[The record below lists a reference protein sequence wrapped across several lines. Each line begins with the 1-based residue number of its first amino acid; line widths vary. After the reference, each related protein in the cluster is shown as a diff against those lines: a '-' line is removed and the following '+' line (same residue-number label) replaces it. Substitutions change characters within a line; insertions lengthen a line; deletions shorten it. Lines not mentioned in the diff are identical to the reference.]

1 MDEAVQ
7 LAFELSRTD
16 FAKGPPSATG
26 IHQSWD
32 RNTSFRDCKKGMR
45 TVTQAGTDTS
55 NPILA
60 SNMKAA
66 IKALKSKHPEITM
79 SSANESKIIKAAE
92 TLSFVQKNG
101 YVNSRKHVIGFEVRL
116 KGYYHINV
124 QSIICTSLA
133 SHVHIPR
140 LSLSRSADSTLRQQ
154 LRERLSVF
162 SGSKM
167 PRCA

>member
-32 RNTSFRDCKKGMR
+32 RNTSFRDCKKGMK

-66 IKALKSKHPEITM
+66 IKALKSEHPEIIM

-101 YVNSRKHVIGFEVRL
+101 YVNSRKHVIGFEVGL

-124 QSIICTSLA
+124 QSICTSLA
-133 SHVHIPR
+133 SNLNIPR
-140 LSLSRSADSTLRQQ
+140 LSLSRSADSTSKQQ